1 MNLENMNYKFAS
13 FLLSTGLPQCFAGK
27 ESTCNAGD
35 TGSVPASGRSP
46 GGGHGSSLQYFGL
59 ENPMARGAWWPSVQR
74 VTKSQTQ
81 LNGYYK
87 DVRVF
92 WGHSII

>member
-46 GGGHGSSLQYFGL
+46 GGGYGSSLQYFGL

-92 WGHSII
+92 WGNSII